1 MRFKVD
7 FPLVVW
13 CRAHSKSSARSA
25 LIGEIR
31 VLRIES
37 KPCHKYRDDSICGG
51 DNESVVF
58 FSGEG
63 GQVRHDGNR

>member
-1 MRFKVD
+1 MVSCTFKV
-7 FPLVVW
+7 F
-13 CRAHSKSSARSA
+13 CSIGTE
-25 LIGEIR
+25 IGEIR

-37 KPCHKYRDDSICGG
+37 QPCHKYRDDSIRGG